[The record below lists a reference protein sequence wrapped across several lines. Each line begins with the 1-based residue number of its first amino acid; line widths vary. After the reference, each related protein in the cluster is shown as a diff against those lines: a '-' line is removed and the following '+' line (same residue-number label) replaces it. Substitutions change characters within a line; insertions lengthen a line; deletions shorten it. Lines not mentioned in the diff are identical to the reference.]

1 MWEKFNLNTYRYERG
16 SEYEYAFID
25 AFGREQYP
33 PAASELDLDDEERE
47 QAWVES
53 PIWRFLHE
61 SRGDTAPNTPT
72 VVIMSWH
79 TARLEGRW
87 NQVAPKDGGTVRTR
101 EDVPASCR
109 GRQSSKRDG
118 VWDAVI
124 VDEAHNGRKGS
135 SFYSMLE
142 RLRDHTQTYYLLTA
156 TPMQLHAGELYDLM
170 SLLDLLASGIIKMTL
185 RSSSKPVVHSALLE
199 KKLDGDDA
207 TDDDSW
213 SAQAT
218 LTENRYQDRLT
229 GERSISDRVLDALGK
244 NSKSKTSNR
253 HERLPSNESSAPVT
267 SQVIMANITTD
278 TLRVSRGRWMST
290 ISIGSKRRKMRS

>member
-1 MWEKFNLNTYRYERG
+1 VAHRT
-16 SEYEYAFID
+16 
-25 AFGREQYP
+25 
-33 PAASELDLDDEERE
+33 
-47 QAWVES
+47 
-53 PIWRFLHE
+53 
-61 SRGDTAPNTPT
+61 
-72 VVIMSWH
+72 
-79 TARLEGRW
+79 LEGRW

-170 SLLDLLASGIIKMTL
+170 SLLDLPGEWDNQDDFEKFFETRRAL
-185 RSSSKPVVHSALLE
+185 SAALE

-229 GERSISDRVLDALGK
+229 GERSISDRVLDALGEELEI
-244 NSKSKTSNR
+244 KTSNR